1 MAGPG
6 GPLGPTVRISSQF
19 GSVPDYSFLC
29 ETPLIIHRTGASAA
43 LNCQEPESRQGA
55 QGSPSGPQHSASHLP
70 SQPHVDCSRIERA
83 VREILLAIGEDPDRD
98 GLLDTPKR
106 VAKAYAQIFSG
117 LHDSPAHHLSR
128 VFKEETDDTVI
139 CRNIEFYTVCEHH
152 LLPFFGRA
160 HIAYRPDGKQV
171 VGLSKLARTVEVFA
185 RRPQVQERLT
195 SQIADAIAEF
205 VQPQGVIVILESEHL
220 CMKMRGVEKQHAD
233 MVTAAYRGCFT
244 DGSAARSDVISMMLR
259 KSAGGPAN

>member
-1 MAGPG
+1 M
-6 GPLGPTVRISSQF
+6 
-19 GSVPDYSFLC
+19 
-29 ETPLIIHRTGASAA
+29 IIHRTGASAA
-43 LNCQEPESRQGA
+43 LNCQEPEPRERAEGTSG
-55 QGSPSGPQHSASHLP
+55 GPQHPTSHL
-70 SQPHVDCSRIERA
+70 SSHAHVDCARIERA
-83 VREILLAIGEDPDRD
+83 VREILLAIGENPDRD
-98 GLLDTPKR
+98 GLQDTPKR

-117 LHDSPAHHLSR
+117 LHDSPDVHLSR
-128 VFKEETDDTVI
+128 VFQEETDDTVI

-195 SQIADAIAEF
+195 TQIADAIAEF

-233 MVTAAYRGCFT
+233 MVTAAYRGCFAEAST
-244 DGSAARSDVISMMLR
+244 ARSDVISMMLHR
-259 KSAGGPAN
+259 SASARID